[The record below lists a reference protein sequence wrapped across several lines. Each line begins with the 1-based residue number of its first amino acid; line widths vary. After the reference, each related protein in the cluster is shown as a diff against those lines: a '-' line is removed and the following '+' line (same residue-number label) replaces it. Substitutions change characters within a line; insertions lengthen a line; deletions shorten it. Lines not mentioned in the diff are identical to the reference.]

1 MKRTALL
8 LSLCLLLTGCAH
20 ESTPTEPTSGQ
31 QALWATQAGETWQEL
46 TLPDRFTAHWTDTLR
61 ADARVT
67 ASQGTKMPLAFIQRH
82 RLTQEDLD
90 RLLAAFAKGNPCRGN
105 TVETKQYAQLQIDA
119 LHQAYDGKEWPED
132 AKARLKKLERSLKS
146 LPDEADLPPVTS
158 LWYDQ
163 GFDCP
168 VFYGEATVDGTDWE
182 FQIID
187 NGTTMTQA
195 LCYEK
200 TYGPYGASRI
210 QLEDGQDFS
219 YVQPPQQITPE
230 KAKALGDQLMEA
242 LGQTNMVCDDIR
254 QGLNG
259 AQLLCY
265 VPTVQGIRLSA
276 IVQQHRNTQGE
287 ISPYVTYQA
296 PRDMDGGFSW
306 ENARILLEVGT
317 QGILAFRWTMPFEV
331 TELVTDQ
338 AKLLDFDTIAQIARD
353 ILPQVVTLPPDTK
366 TATVDQVDLTL
377 MQVHDKG
384 SDTATILPVWDFW
397 ATVTQEYNEDTPI
410 RQVLLTLN
418 AIDGSVIRRENG
430 Y

>member
-31 QALWATQAGETWQEL
+31 QALWAVQAEETWQEL
-46 TLPDRFTAHWTDTLR
+46 TLPDRFTAHWTDTLK

-82 RLTQEDLD
+82 RFTQEDLD

-132 AKARLKKLERSLKS
+132 AKARLKKLKRSLKT

-168 VFYGEATVDGTDWE
+168 IFYGEATVDGTDWAFE
-182 FQIID
+182 IID
-187 NGTTMTQA
+187 NGTTMTHA

-210 QLEDGQDFS
+210 QLEAGQNIS
-219 YVQPPQQITPE
+219 CVQPPQKITPE
-230 KAKALGDQLMEA
+230 EAKALGDQLMEA

-276 IVQQHRNTQGE
+276 IAREHRNAQGE
-287 ISPYVTYQA
+287 ISPYAAYQYT
-296 PRDMDGGFSW
+296 RDIDGGNYW
-306 ENARILLEVGT
+306 DDAQILLEVGT
-317 QGILAFRWTMPFEV
+317 DGILAFRWTMPFDV
-331 TELVTDQ
+331 TQLVTDQ
-338 AKLLDFDTIAQIARD
+338 AKLLDFDTVAQIARD
-353 ILPQVVTLPPDTK
+353 ILLQVVTLPPDTK
-366 TATVDQVDLTL
+366 AATVDRVDLTL

-384 SDTATILPVWDFW
+384 SDTATVLPVWDFW
-397 ATVTQEYNEDTPI
+397 ATVTQEHNEDTPTH
-410 RQVLLTLN
+410 QVLLTLN

>member
-1 MKRTALL
+1 MKRSILWLL
-8 LSLCLLLTGCAH
+8 LCLLLTGCTQ
-20 ESTPTEPTSGQ
+20 ESTPPEPTSGQ

-46 TLPDRFTAHWTDTLR
+46 TLPDRFTAHWTDILQ
-61 ADARVT
+61 ADARIT

-82 RLTQEDLD
+82 RFTQEDLD

-105 TVETKQYAQLQIDA
+105 TVETKQSAQFQIEV
-119 LHQAYDGKEWPED
+119 LHQVYDGKEWPGD
-132 AKARLKKLERSLKS
+132 AKFRLKKLERSLKT
-146 LPDEADLPPVTS
+146 LPDEADLPPVNRF
-158 LWYDQ
+158 WHDE

-168 VFYGEATVDGTDWE
+168 VFYGEASVDGTDWKFE
-182 FQIID
+182 MID

-200 TYGPYGASRI
+200 NYGPYGASRI
-210 QLEDGQDFS
+210 QLEDGQNFS

-230 KAKALGDQLMEA
+230 KAQALGDQLMEA
-242 LGQTNMVCDDIR
+242 LNLPNMVCDDIR

-265 VPTVQGIRLSA
+265 VPTVQDIRLSA
-276 IVQQHRNTQGE
+276 IAQQHRNTQGE

-306 ENARILLEVGT
+306 ENAQILLEVGT

-338 AKLLDFDTIAQIARD
+338 AKLLDFDTIAQIAQD

-366 TATVDQVDLTL
+366 NATVDQVDLTL

-384 SDTATILPVWDFW
+384 SDTATVLPVWDFW
-397 ATVTQEYNEDTPI
+397 ATVTEEYNEDTPI

-418 AIDGSVIRRENG
+418 AIDGSVIRRGEG

>member
-46 TLPDRFTAHWTDTLR
+46 TLPDRFMAHWTDTLL

-67 ASQGTKMPLAFIQRH
+67 ASQGTKMPLAFIRRH

-105 TVETKQYAQLQIDA
+105 TVETKQSAQLQIDI
-119 LHQAYDGKEWPED
+119 LHQNYDGKEWPGD
-132 AKARLKKLERSLKS
+132 AKARLKKLERSLKR
-146 LPDEADLPPVTS
+146 LPDEADLPPITS
-158 LWYDQ
+158 FWHDE

-182 FQIID
+182 FEIID
-187 NGTTMTQA
+187 NGTTMTHA

-210 QLEDGQDFS
+210 QLEAGQNIS
-219 YVQPPQQITPE
+219 CVQPPQQITPE
-230 KAKALGDQLMEA
+230 EAKALGDQLMED

-276 IVQQHRNTQGE
+276 IAREHRNAQGE
-287 ISPYVTYQA
+287 ISPYAAYQYT
-296 PRDMDGGFSW
+296 RDIDGGNCW
-306 ENARILLEVGT
+306 DDAQILLEVGT
-317 QGILAFRWTMPFEV
+317 KGILAFRWTMPFDV

-338 AKLLDFDTIAQIARD
+338 ARLLNFDTVAQIARD
-353 ILPQVVTLPPDTK
+353 ILPQVVTLPQGTK
-366 TATVDQVDLTL
+366 TATVDRVDLTL

-384 SDTATILPVWDFW
+384 SDTATVLPVWDFW
-397 ATVTQEYNEDTPI
+397 ATITEEYNEDTPI